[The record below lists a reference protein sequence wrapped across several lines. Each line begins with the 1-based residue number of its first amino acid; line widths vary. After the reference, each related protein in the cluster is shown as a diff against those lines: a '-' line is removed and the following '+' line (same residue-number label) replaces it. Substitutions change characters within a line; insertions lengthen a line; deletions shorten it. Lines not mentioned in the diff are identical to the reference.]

1 MSQLDVQEEAVTE
14 KLEAA
19 RRIAAAQFEQR
30 EEAQLGTSLG
40 GEILR
45 AVRVEMVGDSAA
57 PPSVVQLGE
66 MLEVAEDRFGAALD
80 LREAGFQETSVGSR
94 YLVDATQSI
103 LGGEQSPTLPQRELI
118 ITTAESRLEQ
128 DLDRREATL
137 RASVAG
143 AEVLDTMQLEGADE
157 YGSVLTLVQRA
168 QLVETAGRRLERR
181 EAEEE
186 VRRREEVLRSVSL
199 GAQYLSEAEQEGL
212 GEGKRAAVLAARDAL
227 VTKAEQRLE
236 ADLSRRESDLVAT
249 SFGPALLREAFGERG
264 DGDAGLS
271 FAARDRGLEQV
282 ETRVGEALR
291 VQEEALRSIPFG
303 RQCLPEE
310 TQGRSGDAEGVTA
323 PLAERES
330 RVRVAEQRV
339 GEELARLEKEH
350 VAKAG
355 HDLLVEAAGALG
367 DGRTFSLGERWEVY
381 ERAQSRFEEEQR
393 KLDREEAAVGEDPA
407 GAEFLRNARHEVIG
421 AADREVTLAE
431 RARIVKAAAALQA
444 AAEAKREAAA
454 KQRAEQERE
463 TRRWEEQRDA
473 GVQALARQPGG
484 EDLYHAHLADLDPK
498 WDWQRS
504 NSSSRQN
511 IDAALAAAAADGTR
525 RERLRVVL
533 SDKVDAARYREEL
546 GKVAGQFKTPDLDR
560 ALAVAEQEREKRET
574 RRWEEQRDAGIQA
587 LSRQPGGVDL
597 YHAHLAD
604 LDPKWDRKRN
614 DRSSREHIDAALAA
628 AASDG
633 TRRERLRVVLS
644 DKVDAA
650 RYREELG
657 KVAGQFKTPDLDRA
671 LAVAEQEREK
681 RETRRWEEQRDAGIQ
696 ALSRQPGGV
705 DLYHAHLADLDPKWD
720 RKRNDRSSREHID
733 AALAAAASDG
743 TRRERLRVVLSDKV
757 DAARYR
763 EELGKVAG
771 QFKTSDLDRA
781 LAVVEQE
788 REERETR
795 QWEDQKAAR
804 VRREARHQMVS
815 DTPGGDER
823 LRAAGWEKAR
833 TDGMQD
839 RVLATVELSLTA
851 DFNRREQQLRTDDEG
866 KAFLRRGRVEVLEAD
881 REPETLAER
890 GKVIERAEVLRQ
902 AAVAERKRVAR
913 LKRLFAVSGGDK
925 VFFASLDARTATW
938 RARETVPAD
947 IDFALDMA
955 EQRIDRT
962 KPATAEH
969 EVVVNAEQTFSDAP
983 SAAWRQ
989 AGDRFPKGSAHAR
1002 VSQQLADRALAGAL
1016 AAEREEPPASPALV
1030 QRLFT
1035 WLRAQVDK
1043 LLQRLGLVKR
1053 SVPLEADELMN
1064 AFVARGEALD
1074 QVRMHFADLDPQT
1087 AVPYV
1092 VMKAIDPQL
1101 LKAALLPGEAARWT
1115 KPLNDRYEVIR
1126 RNHPERFKKEIEPVW
1141 EAQRCSWVAPLEAD
1155 ELMNAF
1161 VARGEA
1167 LDQVRMH
1174 FADLDPQTAV
1184 PYVVMKAIDPQLLKA
1199 ALLPGE
1205 AARWTKP
1212 LNDRYEVIRRNHPER
1227 FKKEIEPV
1235 WEAQRGFWTA
1245 AGSQDLGPTSV
1256 TTPAPVTDPAGD
1268 EEQAGTPGVPGQDGT
1283 ATPAPVTDPAG
1294 DEEQAGTPGV
1304 PGQHGTA
1311 TPARP
1316 RITVARGGERSDR
1329 TDTRDRASVER
1340 SVP

>member
-1 MSQLDVQEEAVTE
+1 MFFAAADEYERSNGRLFTQVLFAIPNELSDQDALLMAYHYAEAATETGAPYALAVHRGGVEVPEVENAAAAPEEADEEDLPPHNRHGHLVICERIDDGIERTARAWFRRANKKEPALGGAAKDREMNGGNWVPDVRFACAEYVNYALERAGFSERVTCESHETRIARAEAVGDEETAERLRLAPPGIHLGPTAWAIEKGRKGRKGRTSWRGDLNRAIAAEGEELRGKVEELNAKLSQLDVQEEAVTE

-30 EEAQLGTSLG
+30 EESLLGTSLG

-45 AVRVEMVGDSAA
+45 AVRVDMVGDSAA

-186 VRRREEVLRSVSL
+186 VRRELDRREEVLRSVSL

-271 FAARDRGLEQV
+271 VAARDRGLEQV

-473 GVQALARQPGG
+473 GEQALARQPGG

-498 WDWQRS
+498 WDRQRS

-511 IDAALAAAAADGTR
+511 
-525 RERLRVVL
+525 
-533 SDKVDAARYREEL
+533 
-546 GKVAGQFKTPDLDR
+546 
-560 ALAVAEQEREKRET
+560 
-574 RRWEEQRDAGIQA
+574 
-587 LSRQPGGVDL
+587 
-597 YHAHLAD
+597 
-604 LDPKWDRKRN
+604 
-614 DRSSREHIDAALAA
+614 IDAALAA

-671 LAVAEQEREK
+671 LAVAEQDREK
-681 RETRRWEEQRDAGIQ
+681 RETRRWEEQRAAGFQ
-696 ALSRQPGGV
+696 ALSRQPGGE

-720 RKRNDRSSREHID
+720 RKRNDRSSRQNID

-743 TRRERLRVVLSDKV
+743 TRLERLRVVLSNEV

-763 EELGKVAG
+763 EELEKVAG
-771 QFKTSDLDRA
+771 QFKTSDLDRV

-788 REERETR
+788 REERATR
-795 QWEDQKAAR
+795 QWEEQKAAR

-839 RVLATVELSLTA
+839 RVLATVERSLTA

-902 AAVAERKRVAR
+902 AERKRRATEQRVAR

-925 VFFASLDARTATW
+925 VFFASLDARKPRW
-938 RARETVPAD
+938 REQGTVPAD
-947 IDFALDMA
+947 VDVALDMA

-962 KPATAEH
+962 KPDTYEDRMTLAESRTDGVILTQGM
-969 EVVVNAEQTFSDAP
+969 ETM
-983 SAAWRQ
+983 
-989 AGDRFPKGSAHAR
+989 AR
-1002 VSQQLADRALAGAL
+1002 
-1016 AAEREEPPASPALV
+1016 
-1030 QRLFT
+1030 
-1035 WLRAQVDK
+1035 
-1043 LLQRLGLVKR
+1043 
-1053 SVPLEADELMN
+1053 
-1064 AFVARGEALD
+1064 
-1074 QVRMHFADLDPQT
+1074 
-1087 AVPYV
+1087 
-1092 VMKAIDPQL
+1092 
-1101 LKAALLPGEAARWT
+1101 
-1115 KPLNDRYEVIR
+1115 
-1126 RNHPERFKKEIEPVW
+1126 
-1141 EAQRCSWVAPLEAD
+1141 
-1155 ELMNAF
+1155 
-1161 VARGEA
+1161 
-1167 LDQVRMH
+1167 
-1174 FADLDPQTAV
+1174 
-1184 PYVVMKAIDPQLLKA
+1184 
-1199 ALLPGE
+1199 
-1205 AARWTKP
+1205 
-1212 LNDRYEVIRRNHPER
+1212 
-1227 FKKEIEPV
+1227 
-1235 WEAQRGFWTA
+1235 
-1245 AGSQDLGPTSV
+1245 
-1256 TTPAPVTDPAGD
+1256 
-1268 EEQAGTPGVPGQDGT
+1268 
-1283 ATPAPVTDPAG
+1283 
-1294 DEEQAGTPGV
+1294 
-1304 PGQHGTA
+1304 
-1311 TPARP
+1311 
-1316 RITVARGGERSDR
+1316 TVARRLRDFNEWHGGEELENGK
-1329 TDTRDRASVER
+1329 VH
-1340 SVP
+1340 